1 MVSEI
6 VSGIHDQLPREAFWE
21 GKWVIYPGPY
31 YVAKFSVDR
40 GKVTCSIRTGDKFL
54 RAEFAYSQ
62 EDDVESVVSEALDGF
77 RTLIAEK
84 IRYTAERIKD
94 IKELIKVIKPWQVRL
109 DHLLDVLG
117 GEE

>member
-6 VSGIHDQLPREAFWE
+6 VSGIHDQLPKEAFWE

-62 EDDVESVVSEALDGF
+62 GDGVEFAVNEALNGF
-77 RTLIAEK
+77 RSLIAEK
-84 IRYTAERIKD
+84 LRYTAELIKD
-94 IKELIKVIKPWQVRL
+94 IKSWQVRL
-109 DHLLDVLG
+109 DHLLGVLG